1 MKNILSKVLRY
12 LPNNKRVKSKDVKS
26 LLITLGIYIGIAFVL
41 AIVKTILRNIPL
53 VGNLLYNIGSVYKL
67 YSWVGAIIAAIQC
80 FGNDDY
86 SEVEYITFDEIKNLK
101 SLWESRNVKIA
112 MIVCLAALCLIPNGN
127 KPKTFS
133 SSDEKDSV
141 ASADTNE
148 VKEEVEKEESEVL
161 EPEAEVIEEETEVQ
175 EMKSDVVEETETE
188 TLPQEESF
196 GRDFTECAK
205 ELKVLPMYN
214 EIEYLFD
221 DLSSVVLY
229 SFSDTERINRE
240 IVYSMSGTVKEIN
253 TYDENGNILQRFKYI
268 TSGLY
273 ETCNYN
279 YDSEGK
285 CIGCDFFDR
294 FGNKS
299 GISYEYDEEGK
310 LIKEISDVSKGNQII
325 RKDDDFEIFSYEY
338 DEDGNMVR
346 KNRLKDE
353 NGDSFFYYWAYEYDE
368 DGNIREKTKYDRP
381 DKIEENY
388 LFGKYY
394 EGIPSSVQYQ
404 NKYVSNIKYEAIYDE
419 NGNLSRMN
427 RSSKHYV
434 EHEYDNEGRI
444 IKSALY
450 DDDVTTDT
458 NYQYDEN
465 GVLNRTTGNDKFGNE
480 IEIIWEYDENGNP
493 ISINYYL
500 DGKFYIKQENQ
511 YDSTGNI
518 IKNLYYTSEN
528 EPAYSVNEFSYDS
541 DGRIVFY
548 SREQKNES
556 TYTINLK

>member
-26 LLITLGIYIGIAFVL
+26 LLITLGIYIGIAFGLFV
-41 AIVKTILRNIPL
+41 VKKFLGNIPL

-112 MIVCLAALCLIPNGN
+112 MIVCLAALCIIPNGN

-148 VKEEVEKEESEVL
+148 IEREEVEKEESEVL

-196 GRDFTECAK
+196 GRDFTQYPTD
-205 ELKVLPMYN
+205 LKVLHRY
-214 EIEYLFD
+214 EDYYSRID
-221 DLSSVVLY
+221 DSSSVVLY
-229 SFSDTERINRE
+229 TFSDTGCINRE
-240 IVYSMSGTVKEIN
+240 LVFGNGGKLDEIN
-253 TYDENGNILQRFKYI
+253 TYDDNGKIIQRFKNVV
-268 TSGLY
+268 SGLF

-299 GISYEYDEEGK
+299 EIVYEYDSEGK

-338 DEDGNMVR
+338 DEDGNMIR
-346 KNRLKDE
+346 KNRLREE
-353 NGDSFFYYWAYEYDE
+353 NGDSYFYYWTYEYDE
-368 DGNIREKTKYDRP
+368 DGNVRNLTKYDHS
-381 DKIEENY
+381 DDVENNV
-388 LFGKYY
+388 LFGTYINGVPLSKTTNGKTTM
-394 EGIPSSVQYQ
+394 ESSIDEKG
-404 NKYVSNIKYEAIYDE
+404 NINTIKYSHYFIEFEHDE
-419 NGNLSRMN
+419 
-427 RSSKHYV
+427 
-434 EHEYDNEGRI
+434 EGRI
-444 IKSALY
+444 ISAIHY
-450 DDDVTTDT
+450 EDDETTT
-458 NYQYDEN
+458 YEYQYDSDGILSSIKGYDTSNFDYLWECDEK
-465 GVLNRTTGNDKFGNE
+465 GNPLCITYSDKGFKWRNE
-480 IEIIWEYDENGNP
+480 YEYDSNGNL
-493 ISINYYL
+493 IKWL
-500 DGKFYIKQENQ
+500 FYASK
-511 YDSTGNI
+511 D
-518 IKNLYYTSEN
+518 
-528 EPAYSVNEFSYDS
+528 EPAYSVNDFSYDS

-548 SREQKNES
+548 SREQKDES